1 MRISDKTVE
10 EHLDALERLGPK
22 AAAARADADFLTE
35 MLKTVHAKEYLS
47 SDLPRAAD
55 KEAEAFAS
63 DSYQEA
69 LHDRRKAFVVA
80 ETLRHEKAWRER
92 VIDAW
97 QTMSANNRGK
107 I

>member
-10 EHLDALERLGPK
+10 EHLDALEKLGPK
-22 AAAARADADFLTE
+22 AAEARSDAEFYTDF
-35 MLKTVHAKEYLS
+35 LKTVHGKEYLQS
-47 SDLPRAAD
+47 ELPRAAD
-55 KEAEAFAS
+55 KEAEAYAS
-63 DSYQEA
+63 AAYIQA
-69 LHDRRKAFVVA
+69 LHDRRKAFVTA